1 MPITCLSG
9 WEGNHSR
16 YCGEPATAVRKA
28 MGRWLLGVVVIIWGT
43 FNLDWEL
50 EIRKSFSGRPA
61 ASTLPRSAGATLIWG

>member
-1 MPITCLSG
+1 
-9 WEGNHSR
+9 
-16 YCGEPATAVRKA
+16 